1 MKLYEEEFSDEALG
15 QDAGEVLYDLM
26 QTNPYTELPE
36 DEYGFKKGT
45 FKVTVTWSPE
55 E

>member
-1 MKLYEEEFSDEALG
+1 MKLFEEEFSDEALG
-15 QDAGEVLYDLM
+15 QDAGELLYDVM
-26 QTNPYTELPE
+26 QMTQYESLPE
-36 DEYGFKKGT
+36 DDYGFKRGT